1 MYHELY
7 FNHYELCEKLIKK
20 TGIKATGFDEKN
32 INNWFEVI
40 EERVAVLK
48 KQSYEQSKW
57 ELVEMA
63 AFLGNQL
70 VKYLDG
76 EWYHFVSKDHE
87 SCSIINCNTAYSCTN
102 CLKVLVGGYT
112 KNGMDWVKEIFLERC
127 KKKIVKNSYNISK
140 MWLQYNIGNLKDA
153 VDIDGHVN

>member
-1 MYHELY
+1 
-7 FNHYELCEKLIKK
+7 
-20 TGIKATGFDEKN
+20 
-32 INNWFEVI
+32 
-40 EERVAVLK
+40 
-48 KQSYEQSKW
+48 
-57 ELVEMA
+57 MA

-153 VDIDGHVN
+153 VDIDGHVNRLGQ

>member
-1 MYHELY
+1 M
-7 FNHYELCEKLIKK
+7 
-20 TGIKATGFDEKN
+20 KN

-87 SCSIINCNTAYSCTN
+87 SCSITNCNTAYSCTN

-140 MWLQYNIGNLKDA
+140 M
-153 VDIDGHVN
+153 

>member
-7 FNHYELCEKLIKK
+7 FNHDELCEKFIKK

-87 SCSIINCNTAYSCTN
+87 SCSIINCNKSIYMCIYIRIWRR
-102 CLKVLVGGYT
+102 K
-112 KNGMDWVKEIFLERC
+112 RC
-127 KKKIVKNSYNISK
+127 
-140 MWLQYNIGNLKDA
+140 
-153 VDIDGHVN
+153 